1 MRYLN
6 AWLTMPLMFRPM
18 LTAAALAAFLAV
30 APGAKAIAPLYPFQT
45 SAWLRTSSEGV
56 SLDEAIRR
64 VREMYG
70 DVTILKAET
79 RGSGDRRE
87 HRIKFLTDSGRV
99 KTVSVDAQSGSI
111 R

>member
-1 MRYLN
+1 
-6 AWLTMPLMFRPM
+6 M

-30 APGAKAIAPLYPFQT
+30 APGAEATATIYPSHET
-45 SAWLRTSSEGV
+45 TWLQTSSEGV

-64 VREMYG
+64 VREKYG

-79 RGSGDRRE
+79 RGSGERRV
-87 HRIKFLTDSGRV
+87 HRIKILTASGRV
-99 KTVSVDAQSGSI
+99 KTVSVDAQSGSV

>member
-1 MRYLN
+1 
-6 AWLTMPLMFRPM
+6 MPFMFRPM

-30 APGAKAIAPLYPFQT
+30 APGAKATPTSHPFGT
-45 SAWLRTSSEGV
+45 SGWLRTSSEGV

-79 RGSGDRRE
+79 RGSGDRRV
-87 HRIKFLTDSGRV
+87 HRIKILTGSGRV

>member
-1 MRYLN
+1 
-6 AWLTMPLMFRPM
+6 M

-30 APGAKAIAPLYPFQT
+30 APGAEATATIHPSQQA
-45 SAWLRTSSEGV
+45 AWLQTSSEGV

-79 RGSGDRRE
+79 LGSGERRV
-87 HRIKFLTDSGRV
+87 HRIKILTASGRV
-99 KTVSVDAQSGSI
+99 KTVSVDAQSGSV

>member
-1 MRYLN
+1 
-6 AWLTMPLMFRPM
+6 M

-87 HRIKFLTDSGRV
+87 HRIKFRTDSGRV
-99 KTVSVDAQSGSI
+99 KTVRVDAQSGSI

>member
-1 MRYLN
+1 LRYLN
-6 AWLTMPLMFRPM
+6 AWLTMPFMFRPM

-30 APGAKAIAPLYPFQT
+30 APGAKATAPSHPFQT
-45 SAWLRTSSEGV
+45 SGWLRTSSEGV

-79 RGSGDRRE
+79 RGSGDRRV
-87 HRIKFLTDSGRV
+87 HRIKILTASGRV
-99 KTVSVDAQSGSI
+99 KTVSVDAQSGAI